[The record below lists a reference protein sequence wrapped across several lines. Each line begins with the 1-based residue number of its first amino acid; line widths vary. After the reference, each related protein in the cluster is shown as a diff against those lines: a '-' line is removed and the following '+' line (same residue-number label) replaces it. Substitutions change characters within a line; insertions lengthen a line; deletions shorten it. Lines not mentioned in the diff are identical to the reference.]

1 MIFLI
6 EGIITIGI
14 SIIAFFTLTD
24 RPETARWLT
33 QEEKDLAIA
42 RVKSE
47 RVGQTAVLDGI
58 DTTKFF
64 RGILSPTTLFVA
76 FVFMLNNITVQ
87 GKSLVLLSPFTNILT
102 VQVLHFLLL
111 QSSARSTLRTRS
123 SLSNYT
129 QFHHT

>member
-58 DTTKFF
+58 DTTKFL
-64 RGILSPTTLFVA
+64 RGILSPTTLFIS
-76 FVFMLNNITVQ
+76 FVFLLDNITVQ
-87 GKSLVLLSPFTNILT
+87 GM
-102 VQVLHFLLL
+102 
-111 QSSARSTLRTRS
+111 SS
-123 SLSNYT
+123 
-129 QFHHT
+129 